1 MKKIT
6 LFSAGLCLALS
17 LAAAASVGDADGYTG
32 SRNMPKGA
40 RIEVFEDDKDGYSGT
55 QNMPAEARI
64 EASEGDTNGYSDAQ
78 NMPGKAKVEVFE
90 CDTDGVLRCPE
101 TDIPAISEASKRRA
115 AELVSRMTLEEKLSY
130 IGGVDGFY
138 IREIPRLGIPRIR
151 MADGPQGVRNDTKS
165 TMYPCGMAA
174 AATWNREL
182 AYAYGK
188 SLGRDARARG
198 VHIML
203 GPGVN
208 IYRFPKCGRNF
219 EYYGE
224 DPYLTSETAVAYIKG
239 MQSVGV
245 ISTIKHFCGNNQEYS
260 RHHVSSDIDERTLN
274 EIYLPSFRKAV
285 QEARTGAVMSSY
297 NLVNSVH
304 MTENKSLIKDLL
316 RDKWGFEGIFMS
328 DWTAAYS
335 NLAPANNG
343 LDLEMSWGQFMN
355 PRVLKEAIET
365 GTVTEK
371 TIDEK
376 CQHILQTLIEFGF
389 LDRDQ
394 LDTSIPEQN
403 PESDMT
409 ALKVAREAVVL
420 LENEDD
426 FLPFSKKIR
435 KVAVLGPN
443 SGNIPTGGGSGFVE
457 PFTTVS
463 VTDGIAA
470 FYKLVPD
477 ASKADAVV
485 YCAGFNSHI
494 EGEDHDRPFELPSE
508 QIAQIDSIAALNP
521 NLVVVVNA
529 GGGVDFKPL
538 LARAKAVL
546 MAWYPGQQGG
556 RAVAEI
562 ISGRV
567 NPSGRLPISVE
578 SRLEDNPV
586 FNNYYCNT
594 EKIYNSPYDRVTYF
608 EGVFVGYRGYD
619 RSGVEPLF
627 PFGYGLSY
635 TDFSFSDIEAEKLSD
650 GRVHVSATVKNI
662 GKCAGAEVVQ
672 LYVNDETASV
682 PRPEKELKG
691 YEKVYLEPGESR
703 SVEFIL
709 DSEAFAYYDMDRH
722 EFMVEPG
729 IFNILIGA
737 SSRDI
742 RLTTAVTL

>member
-1 MKKIT
+1 MTRTT
-6 LFSAGLCLALS
+6 LLAGICLTLS
-17 LAAAASVGDADGYTG
+17 LTATAIAPTG
-32 SRNMPKGA
+32 
-40 RIEVFEDDKDGYSGT
+40 
-55 QNMPAEARI
+55 
-64 EASEGDTNGYSDAQ
+64 
-78 NMPGKAKVEVFE
+78 
-90 CDTDGVLRCPE
+90 PE
-101 TDIPAISEASKRRA
+101 HEPDSPAISEASKQRA
-115 AELVSRMTLEEKLSY
+115 AELVSKMTLEEKLSY
-130 IGGVDGFY
+130 IGGIDGFY

-165 TMYPCGMAA
+165 TMYPCGIAA

-188 SLGRDARARG
+188 SLGTDARARG

-224 DPYLTSETAVAYIKG
+224 DPYLTSETAVQYIKG

-245 ISTIKHFCGNNQEYS
+245 MSTIKHFCGNNQEYN
-260 RHHVSSDIDERTLN
+260 RNNGSSDMDERTLN
-274 EIYLPSFRKAV
+274 EIYLPAFRKAV
-285 QEARTGAVMSSY
+285 QVAETGAVMSSY

-304 MTENKSLIKDLL
+304 MTENKALIKDML
-316 RDKWGFEGIFMS
+316 RDEWGFEGIFMS
-328 DWTAAYS
+328 DWTATYS
-335 NLAPANNG
+335 SILSANNG

-355 PRVLKEAIET
+355 PRILKTAIET

-376 CQHILQTLIEFGF
+376 CRHILQTLIEFGF
-389 LDRDQ
+389 LDREQKDSS
-394 LDTSIPEQN
+394 LPEQN
-403 PESDMT
+403 PDCDLT
-409 ALKVAREAVVL
+409 ALKVAREAIVL

-426 FLPFSKKIR
+426 FLPFSRKIR

-443 SGNIPTGGGSGFVE
+443 SGNVPTGGGSGAVD

-463 VTDGIAA
+463 VTEGVGA
-470 FYKLVPD
+470 FYKPVSD
-477 ASKADAVV
+477 AAKADAVV
-485 YCAGFNSHI
+485 YCAGFNSKL
-494 EGEDHDRPFELPSE
+494 EGEGHDRPFELPSE
-508 QIAQIDSIAALNP
+508 QIAQIDSLAALNP
-521 NLVVVVNA
+521 NLVVIVNA
-529 GGGVDFKPL
+529 GGGVDFNPVLEK
-538 LARAKAVL
+538 AKAVL

-562 ISGRV
+562 LSGKV
-567 NPSGRLPISVE
+567 NPSGRLPITVE
-578 SRLEDNPV
+578 KRLEDNPV

-594 EKIYNSPYDRVTYF
+594 ERLWNSPERVTYF

-619 RSGVEPLF
+619 RAGTEPLF

-635 TDFSFSDIEAEKLSD
+635 TDFQFSDIAAEKLSD
-650 GRVHVSATVKNI
+650 GKVRVTASVRNT
-662 GKCAGAEVVQ
+662 GKRAGAEVVQ

-691 YEKVYLEPGESR
+691 YEKVYLEPGETKQ
-703 SVEFIL
+703 VEFVL
-709 DSEAFAYYDMDRH
+709 DSEAFAYYDMDLHR
-722 EFMVEPG
+722 FTVEPG
-729 IFNILIGA
+729 VFNILLGA